1 MTRRRRQL
9 LAGLVAVATAAL
21 GLGVPAAAAEP
32 NLVANPGFEQST
44 AGWTCTSGGG
54 TVTTPVRSGS
64 AALTSTPSGQDNA
77 RCAQSVAVK
86 PNSSYTLSAWV
97 QGSYTYLGASGTGTT
112 DVSTWTHGGNS
123 WSQLSTK
130 FTTGANTSR
139 VTVYTHGWYGTG
151 AYFVDDVALTG
162 PPGSGDPDPQAPASP
177 SGLTAGS
184 ATSSSLSLSWTA
196 VSGAAGYHVYR
207 GGSRVGSVTGTSY
220 TDTGLS
226 PSTSY
231 SYQVSA
237 YNTVGESARSATVTG
252 TTTAEGGNPGGA
264 LPKRI
269 LTGYWQNFVNGAA
282 NLRIRDI
289 DPQYDLIAIAFAD
302 ALTTRPGAVGFSV
315 DPGLSSALG
324 GYSDADMIADIAA
337 KRAQGKRFVFSI
349 GGEKG
354 NVDFSSAANVSAFV
368 ETMTALIRKFGVD
381 GVDIDLEHGLH
392 AQNVASAV
400 RQLRNTFGANFIY
413 TMAPQTLD
421 VQPSGRYMPLI
432 EATKDILT
440 VVHTQYYNSG
450 SMNDCNGG
458 VVSQG
463 TIDFIT
469 GQACILLK
477 VLRPDQ
483 VALGLPASTRGAGSG
498 YVAPSVVNNAVSCLA
513 KLQNCGS
520 FKPAS
525 AAANLRGVMT
535 WSINWDHSNGK
546 QFANTVK
553 PHLNSLG

>member
-1 MTRRRRQL
+1 MTRRRQQL
-9 LAGLVAVATAAL
+9 LVGLLAVATAAL
-21 GLGVPAAAAEP
+21 GLGVPAIAAEP
-32 NLVANPGFEQST
+32 NLAANPGFEQST
-44 AGWTCTSGGG
+44 AGWTCTAGGS
-54 TVTTPVRSGS
+54 TVASPVRSGS
-64 AALTSTPSGQDNA
+64 AALTTTPAGQDNA
-77 RCAQSVAVK
+77 RCSQSVPVK
-86 PNSSYTLSAWV
+86 ASSSYTLTAWV
-97 QGSYTYLGASGTGTT
+97 QGSYTYLGASGTGGT
-112 DVSTWTHGGNS
+112 DVSTWSPGSSAWT
-123 WSQLSTK
+123 QLSTS

-139 VTVYTHGWYGTG
+139 VTIYTHGWYGQG

-162 PPGSGDPDPQAPASP
+162 PPGTGDPDPQAPATP
-177 SGLTAGS
+177 GGLSAGS
-184 ATSSSLSLSWTA
+184 PTSSSISLSWSA

-207 GGSRVGSVTGTSY
+207 GGSRVASVTGTSH

-237 YNTVGESARSATVTG
+237 YNTVGESTRSGAVSASTTG
-252 TTTAEGGNPGGA
+252 GTGNPGGP

-315 DPGLSSALG
+315 DSGLSSALG

-337 KRAQGKRFVFSI
+337 KKAQGKRFVFSI

-354 NVDFSSAANVSAFV
+354 NVDFSNAANIGAFV

-392 AQNVASAV
+392 AANVANAV

-458 VVSQG
+458 VVHQG
-463 TIDFIT
+463 NIDFIT

-477 VLRPDQ
+477 TLRPDQ
-483 VALGLPASTRGAGSG
+483 VALGVPASTSGAGSG
-498 YVAPSVVNNAVSCLA
+498 YVSPSVVNNAASCLV
-513 KLQNCGS
+513 KLQSCGA
-520 FKPAS
+520 FKPG
-525 AAANLRGVMT
+525 AAAADLRGVMT

>member
-1 MTRRRRQL
+1 
-9 LAGLVAVATAAL
+9 
-21 GLGVPAAAAEP
+21 PAAAQQA
-32 NLVANPGFEQST
+32 NLVANPGFEQAT
-44 AGWTCTSGGG
+44 AGWTCTGGG
-54 TVTTPVRSGS
+54 AAVSSPVRTGSG
-64 AALTSTPSGQDNA
+64 ALGATPAGHDQA
-77 RCAQSVAVK
+77 RCSQTVSVK
-86 PNSSYTLSAWV
+86 PSSQYTLTAWA
-97 QGSYTYLGASGTGTT
+97 QGSYTYLGASGTGTQ
-112 DVSTWTHGGNS
+112 DVSTWAAGGNS
-123 WSQLSTK
+123 WSQLSTS
-130 FTTGANTSR
+130 FSTGPNTTS

-151 AYFVDDVALTG
+151 TYYVDDVSLAG
-162 PPGSGDPDPQAPASP
+162 PPGSGNPDPQAPASP
-177 SGLTAGS
+177 GGLRAPSVTA
-184 ATSSSLSLSWTA
+184 SSVSLSWSA
-196 VSGAAGYHVYR
+196 VTGASGYHVYR
-207 GGSRVGSVTGTSY
+207 GGTRVASVSGTSH

-226 PSTSY
+226 PATAY

-237 YNTVGESARSATVTG
+237 YNTAGESARSAAVG
-252 TTTAEGGNPGGA
+252 ATTTGDTGNPGGA

-269 LTGYWQNFVNGAA
+269 LTGYWQNFVNGAQP
-282 NLRIRDI
+282 LRIRDI

-302 ALTTRPGAVGFSV
+302 ALTTRPGAVGFTV

-337 KRAQGKRFVFSI
+337 KKAQGKKFVFSI
-349 GGEKG
+349 GGERG

-368 ETMTALIRKFGVD
+368 ETMTALLRKFGVD

-392 AQNVASAV
+392 AGNVGSAV
-400 RQLRNTFGANFIY
+400 RQLRGTFGANFLY

-421 VQPSGRYMPLI
+421 VQPGGRYMPLI

-458 VVSQG
+458 VVHQG
-463 TIDFIT
+463 SVDFIT

-477 VLRPDQ
+477 TLRPDQ
-483 VALGLPASTRGAGSG
+483 VALGLPASTSGASSG
-498 YVAPSVVNNAVSCLA
+498 YVDPSVVNNAASCLV
-513 KLQNCGS
+513 KVTGCGS
-520 FKPAS
+520 YKPTG

-546 QFANTVK
+546 RFANTVK